1 MFYCNI
7 MDPQEQ
13 ITPPDELHKIID
25 DFVKD
30 LITTFPEYMPLINK
44 WWTGSKEKDT
54 LIIFKFCS
62 KIFPERFFDILY
74 KNTDIFSDE
83 SNINTEFLP
92 GIVFKHLW
100 NSDISDS
107 TKETIWN
114 YLQLILFAVV
124 KSTKDSADFGD
135 SAKLF
140 ESINQDDLKKKLE
153 ETMENMQ
160 NMFDSDTNNTSDDN
174 SGNTVPNAD
183 QIHSHLNNMMEGKL
197 GKLAM
202 ELAEETAK
210 DLDIDMDETTDAKAV
225 YQKLF
230 QDPNK
235 MMNMVKNIGSK
246 IDGKIKSGELKE
258 SELMSEGMDL
268 LNKMKDM
275 PGMGDMQSMFSKM
288 GMGGKGAKMNTA
300 AMESKL
306 NANMKTAQMKERLKA
321 KATANALA
329 RELAKSKSEQNL
341 QMPTISEDEIV
352 KIFSTGET
360 VEKTPRNP
368 TNSKKKKKGKK

>member
-1 MFYCNI
+1 
-7 MDPQEQ
+7 
-13 ITPPDELHKIID
+13 
-25 DFVKD
+25 
-30 LITTFPEYMPLINK
+30 
-44 WWTGSKEKDT
+44 
-54 LIIFKFCS
+54 
-62 KIFPERFFDILY
+62 
-74 KNTDIFSDE
+74 
-83 SNINTEFLP
+83 
-92 GIVFKHLW
+92 
-100 NSDISDS
+100 
-107 TKETIWN
+107 
-114 YLQLILFAVV
+114 
-124 KSTKDSADFGD
+124 
-135 SAKLF
+135 
-140 ESINQDDLKKKLE
+140 
-153 ETMENMQ
+153 
-160 NMFDSDTNNTSDDN
+160 
-174 SGNTVPNAD
+174 
-183 QIHSHLNNMMEGKL
+183 MMEGKL

-230 QDPNK
+230 QDPSK

-341 QMPTISEDEIV
+341 QMPTISEDEII

-368 TNSKKKKKGKK
+368 TTTTTNSNKKKKKKGKK